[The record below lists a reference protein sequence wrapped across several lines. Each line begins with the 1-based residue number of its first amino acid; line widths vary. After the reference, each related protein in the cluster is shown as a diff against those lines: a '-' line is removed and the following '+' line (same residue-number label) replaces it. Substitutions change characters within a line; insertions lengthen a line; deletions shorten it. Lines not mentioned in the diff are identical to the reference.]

1 MNYDLKTINE
11 YTNKINIMEVCG
23 THTVAISKFGFRS
36 AFNKNINL
44 ISGPGCP
51 VCVTPQYYIDYI
63 YDLSLNKEIIICTYG
78 DMIRVPGRTPDR
90 TLEGARAL
98 GANVKMVYS
107 IMDSLNVA
115 VENPDKK
122 IVFLAVGFETTTAH
136 TAVAIKEAEAGN
148 IKNFYVL
155 SMHKLVEPVMR
166 TLLENKE
173 LQIHGFLCPGHVA
186 AILGQDGFMFLN
198 EYKSIGVIAGF
209 EAQDIINAVG
219 TIIDMKKNGE
229 TGVKNC
235 YSRLVSKE
243 GNKVALN
250 LINEVFHAETDYWRG
265 IGPIKDS
272 SLKLK
277 DKYKKYDIEQIYP
290 VDRSH
295 VNNSTGCQCG
305 EVLIGKIKPDQCRL
319 FKKVCSPENPVGPC
333 MVSSEGSCGAYYKYF

>member
-122 IVFLAVGFETTTAH
+122 IGFETTTAH

-305 EVLIGKIKPDQCRL
+305 EVLIGKIKPNQCRL

-333 MVSSEGSCGAYYKYF
+333 MVSSEGACGIWYRNIKKGE